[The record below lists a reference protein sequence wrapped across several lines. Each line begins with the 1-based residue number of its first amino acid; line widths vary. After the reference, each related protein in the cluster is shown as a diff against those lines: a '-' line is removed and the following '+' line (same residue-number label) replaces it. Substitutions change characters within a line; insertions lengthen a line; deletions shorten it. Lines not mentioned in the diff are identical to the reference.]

1 MKFLPQPPAFEN
13 VVTQIKSDALTY
25 SLFALARLFLEKPTR
40 YDVRL
45 TAPAD
50 SPLLQLGEDGAL
62 SVDRQFLE
70 RDAFRFA
77 QSEFY
82 KTDVTETEPIKGNF
96 TNVARCKLSGTVLGP
111 TNHHDYQKRL
121 RQLYEQRFS
130 RRTSF
135 TDYQRSVEIVSD
147 PALVEKWKDDARKIT
162 TFTTLREEA
171 PATFSSAT
179 EAERHFRQTYLPNLI
194 RTVSELT
201 IGGVDS
207 RQLADRVLNRV
218 VEDAWSAQ
226 NRSPSQMM
234 QELAAQFRQAALHVF
249 RHRRG
254 MLFVSPIRVRP
265 FVQDGAAISP
275 LVKTILDNLSAA
287 PRINRKQLAEKIIVD
302 SAAAAASTK
311 EALAGEEG
319 ERAKLALASDLRWLI
334 SEGYVIEFNDG
345 SLDLPRVKAKP
356 KETVVAAVS
365 ATANESPT
373 QNPKEEVVEAVVSTA
388 EPIEQAFGTNASTTS
403 ADEAE
408 IGGS

>member
-13 VVTQIKSDALTY
+13 VVAQIKSDALTY

-50 SPLLQLGEDGAL
+50 LPLLQLGEDGAL

-70 RDAFRFA
+70 HGAFRFA
-77 QSEFY
+77 QSDFY
-82 KTDVTETEPIKGNF
+82 KTDITETEPIKGNF

-130 RRTSF
+130 RRMSF
-135 TDYQRSVEIVSD
+135 TDYQRSIEIVSD
-147 PALVEKWKDDARKIT
+147 PQLVEKWKDEARKIT
-162 TFTTLREEA
+162 TFTTLREET

-201 IGGVDS
+201 IGGVAS
-207 RQLADRVLNRV
+207 RQLPDRVLNRL

-275 LVKTILDNLSAA
+275 LVKTILDNL
-287 PRINRKQLAEKIIVD
+287 
-302 SAAAAASTK
+302 
-311 EALAGEEG
+311 
-319 ERAKLALASDLRWLI
+319 
-334 SEGYVIEFNDG
+334 
-345 SLDLPRVKAKP
+345 
-356 KETVVAAVS
+356 
-365 ATANESPT
+365 
-373 QNPKEEVVEAVVSTA
+373 
-388 EPIEQAFGTNASTTS
+388 
-403 ADEAE
+403 
-408 IGGS
+408 